1 MHDCIDGFSRKLIWL
16 KVVSSY
22 KNPDVIAHYYLDDLP
37 ELGGV
42 PHIIKAHDGTKH
54 ALIEPLHIYLL
65 SINEEEGIENAFSIT
80 TFLQSQRIEA
90 YWSILQRDRLGWW
103 KRFLED
109 S

>member
-1 MHDCIDGFSRKLIWL
+1 M
-16 KVVSSY
+16 KVVSPY
-22 KNPDVIAHYYLDDLP
+22 KNPDVIAHYYLDDIS

-54 ALIEPLHIYLL
+54 ALIEPLRIYLL

-103 KRFLED
+103 KRFLQD